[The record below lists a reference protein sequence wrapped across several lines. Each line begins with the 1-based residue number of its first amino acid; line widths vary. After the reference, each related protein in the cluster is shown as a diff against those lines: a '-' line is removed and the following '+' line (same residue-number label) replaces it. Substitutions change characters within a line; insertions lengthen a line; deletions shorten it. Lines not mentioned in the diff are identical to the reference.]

1 MCNALSNVIG
11 NIVFF
16 CSPCLQL
23 LLAALKYYDTQSYVD
38 SSVSRMESSILEI
51 QKSEKQLCDLVNRFE
66 TQLHDHHKSVGS
78 MFTDHVSG
86 VDARVAKCCETLA
99 SNSSSASSSVA
110 ANIVQELEDKE
121 RRKNNVLFFN
131 IPEPNTSNF
140 EADRNYASKLCKDTF
155 DLDVKILK
163 VFRLGMKVPN
173 KCRPLLVQFDNE
185 NCKAKIL
192 GKSYLLKSM
201 EPYSSIY
208 VSADMTKSERIM
220 HRQLVEELKS
230 RRARGETN
238 IFIRGNSIIAKSRT
252 NNRSPSN
259 TDPTINTTP
268 MESSS

>member
-1 MCNALSNVIG
+1 M
-11 NIVFF
+11 
-16 CSPCLQL
+16 L
-23 LLAALKYYDTQSYVD
+23 LVE
-38 SSVSRMESSILEI
+38 V
-51 QKSEKQLCDLVNRFE
+51 V
-66 TQLHDHHKSVGS
+66 
-78 MFTDHVSG
+78 
-86 VDARVAKCCETLA
+86 
-99 SNSSSASSSVA
+99 
-110 ANIVQELEDKE
+110 
-121 RRKNNVLFFN
+121 N

-173 KCRPLLVQFDNE
+173 KYRPLLVHFNNE

-238 IFIRGNSIIAKSRT
+238 IFIRGNSIIAISPGQIIDHQAIQILLLTRLQWSLLPDEYDIYST
-252 NNRSPSN
+252 TSLDTDIDPSN
-259 TDPTINTTP
+259 LYLVNIVNDEGHTEDISLSTVNNTKIVLSPPYRQSKWFWKFPT
-268 MESSS
+268 